1 MRYAVISDI
10 HANLQALTAV
20 LECIDDVGVDEI
32 VCLGDVVGYNANPN
46 ECIDLIRERDIPT
59 ICGNHDAVACEISDP
74 WGFNPIAL
82 AAALWT
88 REHIL
93 PENAAWLRE
102 LTDML
107 LLDDFMAVHGAPAS
121 RDMYMFG
128 WEDVL
133 PQIPILE
140 DADRS
145 LCFFGHT
152 HCPGIFSEDGVYSV
166 DNDSK
171 FGLGKDKTFFINPG
185 SVGQPRDG
193 DHRAAFGLMDV
204 ARNEYELVRVPYNIK
219 QAAES
224 IIHAGL
230 PHFLADRLSLGR

>member
-1 MRYAVISDI
+1 MRYAIISDI

-20 LECIDDVGVDEI
+20 LTKIDEIGVDEI

-46 ECIDLIRERDIPT
+46 ECVALIRELDIPT
-59 ICGNHDAVACEISDP
+59 ICGNHDAVACGISDP

-82 AAALWT
+82 AAAVWT
-88 REHIL
+88 RENMT
-93 PENAAWLRE
+93 PDNAEWLRGLDDSM
-102 LTDML
+102 LTD
-107 LLDDFMAVHGAPAS
+107 DFLAVHGAPSS
-121 RDMYMFG
+121 RDIYLFG

-133 PQIPILE
+133 PQIEMLRDVE
-140 DADRS
+140 RD

-152 HCPGIFSEDGVYSV
+152 HCPGIFSEDGVYTV
-166 DNDSK
+166 DSDSK
-171 FGLGKDKTFFINPG
+171 FRLGEGKTFFINSG

-193 DHRAAFGLMDV
+193 DPRAAFGVIDM
-204 ARNEYELVRVPYNIK
+204 RRKEYELVRVPYNIK

-224 IIHAGL
+224 IIHMGL